1 MSVVKLKT
9 GTSITTL
16 LNYNTVTEKM
26 TFYRNGSLMNLEK
39 PETVDTIFMKDN
51 KFVFI
56 ENAFY
61 EILVSAP
68 VSSFIQYKGVLSSV
82 EKPAAYGA
90 SSQTASSTSISK
102 IYSDQTYNLKL
113 PDNLKVTPEQDFW
126 IRKDNVMYKFT
137 TEHQFLKI
145 FPANENEIKAFIK
158 KSNINIKDPVGL
170 IKLVNY
176 CNELL
181 R

>member
-1 MSVVKLKT
+1 
-9 GTSITTL
+9 
-16 LNYNTVTEKM
+16 
-26 TFYRNGSLMNLEK
+26 MNLEK
-39 PETVDTIFMKDN
+39 PETVDTIFMKDK

-68 VSSFIQYKGVLSSV
+68 VSSFIQYKGILSSV
-82 EKPAAYGA
+82 E
-90 SSQTASSTSISK
+90 TASSTSISK

-145 FPANENEIKAFIK
+145 FPANEN
-158 KSNINIKDPVGL
+158 
-170 IKLVNY
+170 
-176 CNELL
+176 
-181 R
+181 